1 MKKAA
6 AVPQHPMDA
15 LVADP
20 MKMMALVMWKNRIQN
35 PDMGVA
41 ITPKDLE
48 GFAQA
53 VDYLKVQA
61 QVRMFRRGENAYVQM
76 VDAASKVVV
85 RRKVGAKD
93 KEGHDIIADRDF
105 DLEVVNGQ
113 YALEPGDVI
122 VSIGNG
128 IRPIEN
134 NEADYDAAARAERVR
149 QAKVTA
155 PSLAMQVKNGAIAGT
170 ISKEMVCEVCDV
182 LMTLVNNQ

>member
-1 MKKAA
+1 MAKAA

-20 MKMMALVMWKNRIQN
+20 MKMMAVLLWKNRIQN
-35 PDMGVA
+35 PDMGVG

-53 VDYLKVQA
+53 VQYLDVQA
-61 QVRMFRRGENAYVQM
+61 QVRTFRRNENAYVQM

-93 KEGHDIIADRDF
+93 KDGNDIVVDKDF
-105 DLEVVNGQ
+105 DLEVVGGK

-122 VSIGNG
+122 VSIGNS

-149 QAKVTA
+149 QAKVSA
-155 PSLAMQVKNGAIAGT
+155 PALAMQVKNGAIAGT
-170 ISKEMVCEVCDV
+170 ISKEMVCEVCDA
-182 LMTLVNNQ
+182 LTTIVNSL